1 MPGKAILIVEDEDNL
16 RNGLA
21 EMLQYNEY
29 TVAAAT
35 NGQEAL
41 QVIAEGYSPDLIL
54 SDIIMPEMDGL
65 ALCHA
70 LQQDDRLGQI
80 PFIFLSAKSDLEEI
94 REGMNIG
101 ADDYLTK
108 PVKFGDLV
116 KAIEL
121 RMGKREALRQQVAGQ
136 ARSAATE
143 AEQARRDE
151 LLTQLS
157 LLTESERRVLRE
169 LAELK
174 ISKLIAQK
182 LYLSVKTIQNHRS
195 HMVVKFGM
203 KGQNTLLAFAVECR
217 SMGLL
222 D

>member
-16 RNGLA
+16 RNSLA
-21 EMLQYNEY
+21 EMLQYNDY
-29 TVAAAT
+29 TVAAAAH
-35 NGQEAL
+35 GQEAL
-41 QVIAEGYSPDLIL
+41 QVMADGYTPDIIL

-65 ALCHA
+65 ALCRA
-70 LQQDDRLGQI
+70 LQHDTRLGQI
-80 PFIFLSAKSDLEEI
+80 PFIFLSAKSDLDEI

-108 PVKFGDLV
+108 PVKFADLV

-121 RMGKREALRQQVAGQ
+121 RIGKREALRQHVADQTRQ
-136 ARSAATE
+136 AGTE
-143 AEQARRDE
+143 ADQVRREE
-151 LLTQLS
+151 LLAQLA
-157 LLTESERRVLRE
+157 LVTDSERRVLRE
-169 LAELK
+169 LADLK

-182 LYLSVKTIQNHRS
+182 LFLSIKTVQNHRS
-195 HMVVKFGM
+195 HMVLKFGM

-217 SMGLL
+217 SMGIL